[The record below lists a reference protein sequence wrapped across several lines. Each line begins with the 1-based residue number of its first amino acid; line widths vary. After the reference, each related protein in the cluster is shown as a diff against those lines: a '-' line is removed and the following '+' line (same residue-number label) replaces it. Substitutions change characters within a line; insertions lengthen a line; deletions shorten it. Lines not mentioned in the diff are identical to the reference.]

1 MTAEGTDSPRPAT
14 SDRMPR
20 WVPRAVLVALVGV
33 GVFLATRWI
42 LFQLSSLLLLLL
54 VSLVLSFALEPA
66 VDRLERLGLSR
77 GLGTLISFLGTALLT
92 AAFVWVVGRLVATQ
106 IADLITNGPTYLA
119 EAETRIND
127 LFGPGTVDTAKLA
140 EEFQTGGRLGDVASW
155 IAPNIIGIGAWFVTL
170 LFNGL
175 TIALFTFYFVAEGP
189 KLRRTVCSV
198 FPQDRQL
205 ELLRIWEVAIGKTG
219 GYIYSRVLL
228 SIVSFLFH
236 WAALWFIG
244 VPSPA
249 ALAIWI
255 AVVSQFVPVVGTYL
269 AAVLPLLLAVIDE
282 PLSAIWVAAVIL
294 VYQQV
299 ENYAV
304 APRITAQTMAIHPAV
319 AFASVL
325 AGGALLGPVGAV
337 LALPLAATGTAIAS
351 TYLQRHEVVDS
362 ALTVDDA
369 ARRRS
374 LRRDRRSRRTRGL
387 PSSESTTDTPPTQ
400 G

>member
-1 MTAEGTDSPRPAT
+1 MTTATPDGTAPTTR
-14 SDRMPR
+14 DRMPR
-20 WVPRAVLVALVGV
+20 WVPRAVLVALLGV
-33 GVFLATRWI
+33 GAFLATRWI

-54 VSLVLSFALEPA
+54 ISLVLSFALEPA
-66 VDRLERLGLSR
+66 VDRLERLGLAR
-77 GLGTLISFLGTALLT
+77 GLGTLVSFLGTALLT

-106 IADLITNGPTYLA
+106 VADLISNGPTYLA

-127 LFGPGTVDTAKLA
+127 LLGAGTVDTAKLA
-140 EEFQTGGRLGDVASW
+140 EEFQTGGRISDVASW
-155 IAPNIIGIGAWFVTL
+155 VAPNIIGIGAWFVTL

-236 WAALWFIG
+236 WAALWIIG

-269 AAVLPLLLAVIDE
+269 AAVLPLLLAVIDN
-282 PLSAIWVAAVIL
+282 PLSAVWVAVVIL

-325 AGGALLGPVGAV
+325 AGGALLGPVGAI

-362 ALTVDDA
+362 ALTADDA
-369 ARRRS
+369 ARRRT
-374 LRRDRRSRRTRGL
+374 LRRERRAQRSAGL
-387 PSSESTTDTPPTQ
+387 PPPESTATSPTTE

>member
-1 MTAEGTDSPRPAT
+1 MTSDATEPAHG
-14 SDRMPR
+14 DRMPR
-20 WVPRAVLVALVGV
+20 WVPRAVVVALLGI
-33 GVFLATRWI
+33 GVFLATRWV

-77 GLGTLISFLGTALLT
+77 GVGTLLSFLGTGILT
-92 AAFVWVVGRLVATQ
+92 AAFVWVIGRLVATQ
-106 IADLITNGPTYLA
+106 VADLIRNGPTYLA
-119 EAETRIND
+119 EAEARIND
-127 LFGPGTVDTAKLA
+127 LVGPGTVDTGNLA
-140 EEFQTGGRLGDVASW
+140 EEFQTGGRLGDLASW

-198 FPQDRQL
+198 FPQDRQF
-205 ELLRIWEVAIGKTG
+205 EILRVWEVAIGKTG

-249 ALAIWI
+249 ALAVWI

-269 AAVLPLLLAVIDE
+269 AAVLPLLLAVIND
-282 PLSAIWVAAVIL
+282 PISALWVAAVIL

-304 APRITAQTMAIHPAV
+304 APRITATTMAIHPAV

-362 ALTVDDA
+362 ALTVDDV

-374 LRRDRRSRRTRGL
+374 LRRERPGPRRGRQL
-387 PSSESTTDTPPTQ
+387 PDSTGSTPPTE